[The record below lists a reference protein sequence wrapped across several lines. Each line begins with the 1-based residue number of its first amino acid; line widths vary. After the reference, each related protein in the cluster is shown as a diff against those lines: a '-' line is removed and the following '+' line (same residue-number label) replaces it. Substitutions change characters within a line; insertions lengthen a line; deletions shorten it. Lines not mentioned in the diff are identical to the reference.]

1 MCVLCVTV
9 ACQRHPR
16 FDCTQYCNLPVG
28 TKLPFILEIPKT
40 NESKVKRTT
49 KVKCPRHGFGFIAY
63 IIPCIYVL
71 YVFVCECVLS
81 FVSFSPDHF
90 NPCVGGH
97 CFCSSLPH
105 SLSCSPAIFLSLP
118 LSCDPLL
125 SFICFTLV
133 LGLVFFVLSRSLC
146 ACSYLLAATC
156 PTVCACPARSPRS
169 FLLSPASPL

>member
-1 MCVLCVTV
+1 MCVLCVIV

-16 FDCTQYCNLPVG
+16 FDCTRYCCDLPVG

-71 YVFVCECVLS
+71 YVYECVLS
-81 FVSFSPDHF
+81 LVSFSPDHF

-105 SLSCSPAIFLSLP
+105 SLSCSPALSLSLFRSSVVFYLLYFSLRPCVLRFVSLSLCVFLSACSYLFHCM
-118 LSCDPLL
+118 S
-125 SFICFTLV
+125 
-133 LGLVFFVLSRSLC
+133 LSRSL
-146 ACSYLLAATC
+146 A
-156 PTVCACPARSPRS
+156 RS
-169 FLLSPASPL
+169 FLLSLAMPL